1 MRLCPLFIR
10 GLSPSIQRMPTCAA
24 SREEPDEAMKAT
36 RSASVMVDGGSSDS
50 KDGVDAGD
58 TVVPTILLLLWSTVL
73 LLLLLLVA

>member
-1 MRLCPLFIR
+1 
-10 GLSPSIQRMPTCAA
+10 
-24 SREEPDEAMKAT
+24 MKAT